1 MRVELRNNISA
12 IKLENSFQLNPYFY
26 ILLFSKFWE
35 IFIKQTGLMGVSVD
49 NYKQIH
55 VKINN

>member
-1 MRVELRNNISA
+1 MRYKLRNIISA
-12 IKLENSFQLNPYFY
+12 VKLENSFQLNPYFY
-26 ILLFSKFWE
+26 IQLISIFWE
-35 IFIKQTGLMGVSVD
+35 IFIKQTGHVGVSVD